1 MRIRGGGK
9 VRRVRPGGLGSVIVW
24 AVGMVCVGMAASP
37 ASAVTVLTNGNSTVQ
52 VDPASQSGMSSWVVD
67 GVEQLHQQWFWYGVG
82 DSGGQSPISSL
93 TLTYADAGGRTLD
106 VLYTDPAGRFRI
118 NIFYLLS
125 GGQPGSGASDVAETI
140 QIDNLTGS
148 SLALRFYQYSDFDL
162 AGTAEGDTV
171 VLKNANSVVQWDH
184 SAHAT
189 LTETVMVP
197 VATHHELGL
206 FSDTLDKLND
216 PGVTAV
222 LLDNGGPVGSGNAT
236 WTFEWDVTLAP
247 AGLRSSSFIIS
258 KDKNLAPLMPEPLS
272 MLGVVLGVGT
282 LAGYIRRRRA

>member
-1 MRIRGGGK
+1 
-9 VRRVRPGGLGSVIVW
+9 
-24 AVGMVCVGMAASP
+24 
-37 ASAVTVLTNGNSTVQ
+37 
-52 VDPASQSGMSSWVVD
+52 
-67 GVEQLHQQWFWYGVG
+67 
-82 DSGGQSPISSL
+82 
-93 TLTYADAGGRTLD
+93 
-106 VLYTDPAGRFRI
+106 
-118 NIFYLLS
+118 
-125 GGQPGSGASDVAETI
+125 
-140 QIDNLTGS
+140 
-148 SLALRFYQYSDFDL
+148 L

-184 SAHAT
+184 SARAT

-216 PGVTAV
+216 PGVMAV
-222 LLDNGGPVGSGNAT
+222 LLDNSGPVGSGNAT

-247 AGLRSSSFIIS
+247 AGLRGSSFIIS

-282 LAGYIRRRRA
+282 LAGYIRRRRARP